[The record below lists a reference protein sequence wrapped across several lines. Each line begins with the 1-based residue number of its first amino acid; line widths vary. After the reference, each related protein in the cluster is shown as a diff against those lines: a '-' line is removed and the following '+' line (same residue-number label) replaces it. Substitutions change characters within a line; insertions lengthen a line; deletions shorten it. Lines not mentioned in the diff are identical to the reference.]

1 MMKPRAPLRFF
12 FILILVA
19 IPPAVARAEADGP
32 ILVVPASKARLH
44 IVLDLPKGVHGN
56 TGWQNWELVE
66 VDGPGN
72 RLAVQ
77 AVAKIAADGTRQRE
91 AGRIVVDIPPV
102 DHGAKTRRFR
112 LESSGAGPAVS
123 FVFAFTKAGPA
134 SLQVSQLGN
143 PVFVYN
149 HGVITDEKVPAKDGR
164 RSRACYIHPLWGL
177 NGEVLTADF
186 PKDHYHHHGVFWAWP
201 HVEIGRDEIGKE
213 KFDLWEYKDI
223 AQRFVRWLARD
234 TGPLAAVLGVENGWF
249 VGDRKVMIERVW
261 MQVAKATPTE
271 RALDLDFT
279 WIPVD
284 RPITLRGAEGKSY
297 GGLNLRFAVIKEK
310 DSTITVPAGTSPE
323 DLPDTP
329 LPWADLTYKFAGEK
343 QPSGAA
349 IFIPR
354 DHPNYPPTWLTRHYG
369 PLCVGWP
376 GVNGKTFEPGK
387 PIHLHYRIWIHAA
400 AVDVAGLRAAYEAYL
415 AGNEAHW
422 E

>member
-297 GGLNLRFAVIKEK
+297 GGLNC
-310 DSTITVPAGTSPE
+310 TS
-323 DLPDTP
+323 
-329 LPWADLTYKFAGEK
+329 
-343 QPSGAA
+343 
-349 IFIPR
+349 R
-354 DHPNYPPTWLTRHYG
+354 
-369 PLCVGWP
+369 
-376 GVNGKTFEPGK
+376 
-387 PIHLHYRIWIHAA
+387 
-400 AVDVAGLRAAYEAYL
+400 
-415 AGNEAHW
+415 
-422 E
+422 